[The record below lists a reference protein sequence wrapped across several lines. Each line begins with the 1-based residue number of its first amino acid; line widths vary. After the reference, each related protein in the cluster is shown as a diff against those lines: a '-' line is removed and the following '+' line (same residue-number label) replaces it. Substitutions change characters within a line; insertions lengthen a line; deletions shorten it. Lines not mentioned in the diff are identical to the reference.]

1 MVSESL
7 RCIIVDDDKNIRE
20 LLSEILQLQGYSVN
34 GTAKDGIEGVRL
46 FDKQR
51 PDIVFL
57 DVRMPNMNGIDALK
71 EIRKVSVHA
80 KVIMI
85 TADSSNIKK
94 TLLDSG
100 ADYVIFKPFKLE
112 TIQNALDQITASASI
127 KH

>member
-1 MVSESL
+1 M
-7 RCIIVDDDKNIRE
+7 
-20 LLSEILQLQGYSVN
+20 QGYSVN
-34 GTAKDGIEGVRL
+34 GTAKDGKEGVRL

-57 DVRMPNMNGIDALK
+57 DVRMPKMNGIDALK
-71 EIRKVSVHA
+71 EIRKSSAHA

-100 ADYVIFKPFKLE
+100 ADSVIFKPFSVE
-112 TIQNALDQITASASI
+112 TIQNTLGQITATTSI